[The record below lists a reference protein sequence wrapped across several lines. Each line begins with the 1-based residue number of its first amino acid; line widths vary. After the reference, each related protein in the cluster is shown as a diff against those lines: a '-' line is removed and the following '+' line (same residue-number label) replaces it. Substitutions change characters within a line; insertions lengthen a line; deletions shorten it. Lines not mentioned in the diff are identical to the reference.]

1 MPREPLSNDAAGGA
15 LPTPRWRARLLPFL
29 DWIGELRS
37 GSTLRRDLI
46 AGITVALVLVPQS
59 MAYAQLAGLP
69 AYYGLYA
76 AFLPP
81 IIAALFGS
89 SRQLATGPVAVVSLM
104 TAAALEPLAA
114 AGSPG
119 YIAYAILLALLV
131 GLFQLALGLLRLG
144 ILVNFLSHPVVIG
157 FTNAAALI
165 IATSQLDKIF
175 GVRAEKSAY
184 HYETVW
190 NTLVAAA
197 SHAHAPTVAM
207 AVGAFAIMIGLRR
220 LNPRLPNVLIA
231 VVLTTLIAWLT
242 GYEKRLTVP
251 LERIADPVVREV
263 VRDQIQARQE
273 LPVIEQELRQARERL
288 DQAIREYGWND
299 TRTLAA
305 QHTVDILRL
314 KRDRRRKAVE
324 ANLAELRKVRFA
336 YVVPSH
342 TAGGEHGGGSFYL
355 LANVPAGA
363 VTDGNVWRVSEI
375 EPDGRISLNGGG
387 RVVGEIPRGLPSF
400 RPPPLDAGVML
411 QLLSAAI
418 TISLIGFME
427 AISIAKAMATRTRQR
442 LDANQE
448 LIGQGLA
455 NVVGSLFQSYPTSG
469 SFSRSAVNLD
479 AGAATGFASV
489 VAALFVAATLTWL
502 TPLLYHLPQAT
513 LAAVILMAVVGLI
526 NFKAMRHAWLAHR
539 HDGIVAVATFV
550 LTLAFAPHLDKGILA
565 GVGLALILY
574 LLRTMQPRV
583 VVLSRHPDG
592 TLRDAET
599 FGLRTCEEISMI
611 RFDGSLYFANTAHFE
626 DRVRERIA
634 MKPRLKYV
642 IVVGDGIN
650 QIDASGVEL
659 LENLTK
665 QLHQSGIEIFFTGL
679 KKQVLDVLERTGVY
693 RHIGPERFF
702 RTEEQ
707 ALHHV
712 WEALGNGHEADCP
725 LNIVCPVGPP
735 QKSLG
740 AQNRQE

>member
-1 MPREPLSNDAAGGA
+1 MPRQPLLNDATGGT

-81 IIAALFGS
+81 IVAALFGS

-119 YIAYAILLALLV
+119 YVAYAILLALLV
-131 GLFQLALGLLRLG
+131 GLFQLTLGLLRLG

-175 GVRAEKSAY
+175 GVRAEKSAH

-197 SHAHAPTVAM
+197 NHAHAPTVAM
-207 AVGAFAIMIGLRR
+207 AVGAFLIMIGLRR

-231 VVLTTLIAWLT
+231 VVLTTVIAWFI
-242 GYEKRLTVP
+242 GFEKRLSVA
-251 LERIADPVVREV
+251 LERIADPTVREV
-263 VRDQIQARQE
+263 VKDQIQARQE
-273 LPVIEQELRQARERL
+273 LPLIEQELRQARQRL
-288 DQAIREYGWND
+288 EQAIREYGWND

-305 QHTVDILRL
+305 QHAVDVLRI

-324 ANLAELRKVRFA
+324 ADLAELRKVRFA

-342 TAGGEHGGGSFYL
+342 GAAGEHGGNFYL

-363 VTDGNVWRVSEI
+363 ATDGNVWRVSEI

-400 RPPPLDAGVML
+400 RPPPLDAGVIL

-479 AGAATGFASV
+479 AGAVTGFASV

-513 LAAVILMAVVGLI
+513 LAAVIMMAVVGLI
-526 NFKAMRHAWLAHR
+526 NFKAIRHAWQAHR

-550 LTLAFAPHLDKGILA
+550 FTLAFAPHLDKGILA
-565 GVGLALILY
+565 GVGLSLILY
-574 LLRTMQPRV
+574 LLRSMQPRV

-599 FGLRTCEEISMI
+599 FGLKTCEEISMI
-611 RFDGSLYFANTAHFE
+611 RFDGSLYFANTTHFE

-634 MKPRLKYV
+634 MKPQLKYV

-659 LENLTK
+659 LERLVE
-665 QLHQSGIEIFFTGL
+665 QLRQSGIEIFFTGL

-693 RHIGPERFF
+693 RHIGPGHFF

-725 LNIVCPVGPP
+725 LNIVCPVGPL
-735 QKSLG
+735 KKFLE
-740 AQNRQE
+740 AQNGQG